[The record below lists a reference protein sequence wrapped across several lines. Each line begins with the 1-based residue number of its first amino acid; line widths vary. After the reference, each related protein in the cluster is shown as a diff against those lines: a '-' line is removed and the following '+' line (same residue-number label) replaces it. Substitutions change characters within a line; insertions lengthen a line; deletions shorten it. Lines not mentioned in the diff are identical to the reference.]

1 MKTIVSVTPLQVTAD
16 SRTFKI
22 AASFS
27 RFGYRSIVIEGEKS
41 KVDQADLPFEIG
53 AGGDFLATKDSTV
66 SSSAGSNQLGYSG
79 LKLRLKKWVKRQPC
93 LVQRLLMT
101 LIGPPYYVNNYVLRP
116 IKEIP
121 IASLYYLHAPYQ
133 FPAAYWWSRRS
144 TAPIIYDAHDFYP
157 VLSPNVFYSRKIEAW
172 CIRESAAV
180 VTVSD
185 GVARLMRQEF
195 GCEPVILRNCEDMRL
210 NSTPKQDL
218 RETLGLSRDVFLIVL
233 VGQAKSGQAIPEAL
247 QALSGLEP
255 FIHFVFVGK
264 NTENYRDMVVRSGL
278 QARVHFVP
286 PVKPTEVVP
295 FIKSADASLILYFS
309 KDVDYENALP
319 NKFFQAVSAELP
331 LLYPEL
337 PEIKKLA
344 VQYGLGI
351 PVDTKSPD
359 SIKSG
364 ILRLVQKRDVF
375 DTLKKNLRIAK
386 KTLSWEQE
394 EVILYDLVRGII
406 GESPSVAS

>member
-1 MKTIVSVTPLQVTAD
+1 MD
-16 SRTFKI
+16 R
-22 AASFS
+22 
-27 RFGYRSIVIEGEKS
+27 
-41 KVDQADLPFEIG
+41 ADLPFEMCT
-53 AGGDFLATKDSTV
+53 GGDILSTKDSTF
-66 SSSAGSNQLGYSG
+66 SSSANSNQLGYSG
-79 LKLRLKKWVKRQPC
+79 LKLRLINWVERQPP

-101 LIGPPYYVNNYVLRP
+101 LIGPPYYIKNYILRP

-121 IASLYYLHAPYQ
+121 TASLYYLHAPYQ

-144 TAPIIYDAHDFYP
+144 AAPIIYDAHDFYP
-157 VLSPNVFYSRKIEAW
+157 VVIPSVFYRQIEAW
-172 CIRESAAV
+172 CIRKAAAV

-195 GCEPVILRNCEDMRL
+195 GCKPEILRNCEDMRL

-218 RETLGLSRDVFLIVL
+218 RETLGLSREVFLIVL
-233 VGQAKSGQAIPEAL
+233 VGQAKSGQAVRGAL

-255 FIHFVFVGK
+255 CIHFVFVGK
-264 NTENYRDMVVRSGL
+264 NTENYKDMVIRLGL
-278 QARVHFVP
+278 QARVHFLP
-286 PVKPTEVVP
+286 PVKPTEVAP

-309 KDVDYENALP
+309 KDVNYENALP

-337 PEIKKLA
+337 PEIEKLA
-344 VQYGLGI
+344 VKYGLGI

-364 ILRLVQKRDVF
+364 ILRLVKKKDVF
-375 DTLKKNLRIAK
+375 DTLKQNLRVAK
-386 KTLSWEQE
+386 EALSWEQE
-394 EVILYDLVRGII
+394 ESVLHDLIKRTMG
-406 GESPSVAS
+406 GTPGGG